1 MYDTMMYEW
10 VQVNVE
16 WPFCPPIHCSFSLPC
31 CYCCLSR
38 MGLVHLM
45 REQFVLTQAVGP
57 FLALIGAEFL
67 LTHGPSSTTTCYLD
81 QHMGHVIGLCI
92 GWPQMF
98 IWSAIETKPTGCWF
112 EHLWAQGILSAIRT
126 KLKPANW
133 PKTLY
138 IILRLNQIL
147 FPFDLH
153 LLRVHNKFGE
163 KLIVTN
169 LVRTDDPHQE
179 T

>member
-1 MYDTMMYEW
+1 MTFLPS
-10 VQVNVE
+10 NSLLLF
-16 WPFCPPIHCSFSLPC
+16 PFLLLLLSFT
-31 CYCCLSR
+31 Y
-38 MGLVHLM
+38 GLGPLHE
-45 REQFVLTQAVGP
+45 RAICFDPSSGP
-57 FLALIGAEFL
+57 FLALIGVGLFRISWANFSEL
-67 LTHGPSSTTTCYLD
+67 IQPSSTTTCYLD
-81 QHMGHVIGLCI
+81 QHMGHVIGLYI

-98 IWSAIETKPTGCWF
+98 IWSAIETKPMGCWF
-112 EHLWAQGILSAIRT
+112 EHLWAQAILSVIRT

-153 LLRVHNKFGE
+153 LLRVHNKFCE